1 MKIYNLRK
9 RKLLQAL
16 KKAKKS
22 NKNSISLKILYTSD
36 KIFLEEIGYVVLP
49 TNRKNWYKIFKVV

>member
-1 MKIYNLRK
+1 M
-9 RKLLQAL
+9 QAL

-22 NKNSISLKILYTSD
+22 NKNSIFLKILYTSD
-36 KIFLEEIGYVVLP
+36 IIFLEEIGYGVLP